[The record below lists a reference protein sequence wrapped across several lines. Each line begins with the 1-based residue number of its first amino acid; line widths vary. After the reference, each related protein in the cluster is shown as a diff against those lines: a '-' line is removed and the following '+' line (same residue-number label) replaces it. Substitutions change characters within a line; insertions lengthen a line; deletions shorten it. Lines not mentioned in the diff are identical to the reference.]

1 MHRHGPLLGQNPVK
15 SPIFRKTGRILN
27 SSWKVLPQMHLDPLP
42 QFKKVSLTT
51 FRTRANAYVEWI
63 DRMGTHVWITKHRR
77 LVAGVVPFYQLRAM
91 ERLMGKDITDHE
103 RDIDAKRRR
112 VMWAAHDHQ
121 IEMLM
126 REQELRTRKR

>member
-1 MHRHGPLLGQNPVK
+1 
-15 SPIFRKTGRILN
+15 
-27 SSWKVLPQMHLDPLP
+27 MHLDPLP
-42 QFKKVSLTT
+42 QYKKVSLTT

-63 DRMGTHVWITKHRR
+63 DRMGTHVWITKHRS

-91 ERLMGKDITDHE
+91 ERLMGKDITEHE
-103 RDIDAKRRR
+103 IDLDAKRRR

-126 REQELRTRKR
+126 REQELRTRKK